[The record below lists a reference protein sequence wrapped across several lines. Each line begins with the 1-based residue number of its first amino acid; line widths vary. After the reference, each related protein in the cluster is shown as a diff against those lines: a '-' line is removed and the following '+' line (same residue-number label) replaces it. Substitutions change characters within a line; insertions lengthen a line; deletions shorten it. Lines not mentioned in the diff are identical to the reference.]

1 MDFGISRELVR
12 DLERFEAFLN
22 TKLVPNLSLW
32 SREGKIPRAFFE
44 ELGKAGWFRY
54 WFSSE
59 RIGAAALKQGLLFE
73 RLARISPGVAV
84 AALVHLSLGLNAL
97 VLFGSEKQK
106 ERFFAKGLSG
116 ETLMCTGNTEHTGGS
131 DVAGIATRADKVD
144 GGWVLNGT
152 KAYVTNGALSD
163 IAVVSAISD
172 PDATRNRRLSLF
184 LVDLGSPG
192 VSRKKLNKQVWV
204 PSDLTRLQFTE
215 VYVPEEGLLGVRG
228 RGLQQI
234 LDIFTHSRIAIA
246 ALTLGTA
253 TGAFALA
260 LDHGKRRELFG
271 TKVVDFQAKSFEI
284 ADLSA
289 KMEAA
294 ALVVWKACWLK
305 DQGKDFRRV
314 ASVAKYLTVAVA
326 REVGTWAADVFG
338 AASVILEHPVHK
350 FPMDAWAA
358 SLGEGTQD
366 VQKLIIFREIMKKAK
381 LLPLGWELA

>member
-1 MDFGISRELVR
+1 
-12 DLERFEAFLN
+12 
-22 TKLVPNLSLW
+22 
-32 SREGKIPRAFFE
+32 
-44 ELGKAGWFRY
+44 
-54 WFSSE
+54 
-59 RIGAAALKQGLLFE
+59 
-73 RLARISPGVAV
+73 
-84 AALVHLSLGLNAL
+84 
-97 VLFGSEKQK
+97 
-106 ERFFAKGLSG
+106 
-116 ETLMCTGNTEHTGGS
+116 MCTGSTEHTGGS

-163 IAVVSAISD
+163 LAVVSAVSD

-184 LVDLGSPG
+184 LVDLDSQG

-204 PSDLTRLQFTE
+204 PSDLTRLQLTD
-215 VYVPEEGLLGVRG
+215 VYVPEDGLLGVRG
-228 RGLQQI
+228 RGLQEI
-234 LDIFTHSRIAIA
+234 LEIFTHSRIAIA

-260 LDHGKRRELFG
+260 LDHAKRRELFG
-271 TKVVDFQAKSFEI
+271 TKLVAFQAKSFEI

-294 ALVVWKACWLK
+294 ALMVWKACWLK
-305 DQGKDFRRV
+305 DAGKDFRRA
-314 ASVAKYLTVAVA
+314 ASMAKYLTVAIA
-326 REVGTWAADVFG
+326 REMGIWAADIFG

-366 VQKLIIFREIMKKAK
+366 VQKLIIFREIMKEAK
-381 LLPLGWELA
+381 PLPLGWELA